1 MNLVRLQERLAVIGE
16 AGVKLEEDGW
26 GLWSQE
32 PVSA

>member
-1 MNLVRLQERLAVIGE
+1 MNLVRLQERLAVIEE

-26 GLWSQE
+26 GLWSRE